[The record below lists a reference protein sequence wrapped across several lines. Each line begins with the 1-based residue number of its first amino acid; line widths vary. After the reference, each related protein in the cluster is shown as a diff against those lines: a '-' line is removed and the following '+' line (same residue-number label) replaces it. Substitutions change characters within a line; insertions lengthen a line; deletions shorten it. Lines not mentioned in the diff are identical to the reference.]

1 MATEVAP
8 RFPFQR
14 ASALEPPAE
23 YALLRAREPVS
34 RVTLFDGSQAWLAV
48 KYEDVCKIST
58 DTRLS
63 KERTRPGFPELSA
76 GGKAAAKNKP
86 TFVDMDSPA
95 HMNQRGMVEPFFVK
109 EKIEAMKPY
118 IQRTIDG
125 LLDSMIA
132 KGCAEPVDLVENF
145 ALPVPSYI
153 IYTILGVPFADLEYL
168 TAQNAIR
175 SNGSA
180 TAQEAS
186 LANQELLDY
195 LAKLVDQR
203 LEAPQNDLVS
213 KLVVEQLR
221 NGHIEKSDAV
231 QIAFLLLVAGNATM
245 VNMINLVGLLFEPL
259 TSAADVLDQG
269 VVVLRQHPE
278 HYEALKADPSLVPG
292 FVQELCRYHT
302 GSSLAMKRVAKVDVE
317 IGGKTIRAGEGIIAA
332 NASANRDESIFPNP
346 DEFDI
351 HRDFAGHDA
360 LGFGFGPHRCIAE
373 HLAIIELELVFTTLL
388 RRLPNL
394 KVSIPTEELECSP
407 RHKDVGIL
415 KLPVIW

>member
-23 YALLRAREPVS
+23 YALLRARERVS

-95 HMNQRGMVEPFFVK
+95 HMNQRGMVEPLFVK

-118 IQRTIDG
+118 IQRTIDS

-132 KGCAEPVDLVENF
+132 KGCAEPIDLVENF

-203 LEAPQNDLVS
+203 LEAPQNDLIS
-213 KLVVEQLR
+213 KLVIEQLR

-245 VNMINLVGLLFEPL
+245 VNMINL
-259 TSAADVLDQG
+259 G
-269 VVVLRQHPE
+269 VVVLMQHPE

-302 GSSLAMKRVAKVDVE
+302 GSSLAMKRVAKVDIE
-317 IGGKTIRAGEGIIAA
+317 LGGKTIRAGEGVIAA
-332 NASANRDESIFPNP
+332 NASANRDEDIFPNP

-351 HRDFAGHDA
+351 RRDFAGHDA

-373 HLAIIELELVFTTLL
+373 HLAIAELELAFATLL

-415 KLPVIW
+415 KLPVVW